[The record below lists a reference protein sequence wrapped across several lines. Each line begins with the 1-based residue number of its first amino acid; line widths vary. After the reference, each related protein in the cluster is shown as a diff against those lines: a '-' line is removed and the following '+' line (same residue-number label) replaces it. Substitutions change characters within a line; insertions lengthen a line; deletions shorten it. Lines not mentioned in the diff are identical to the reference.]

1 MTANTKDRPGTILLN
16 ISAVERDTGL
26 SKDTLR
32 IWERRYNFPRP
43 LRDENGD
50 RAYTPEQVTKL
61 QLIKRLLD
69 RGHRPGKIIGLDD
82 DLLAKLAAK
91 PADSP
96 TPRQDI
102 EIYLRL
108 VKSHQARELRRHLAQ
123 AIARQGL
130 QRFIV
135 DTVAPLTQAVGEA
148 WMRGEIA
155 IFEEHLYT
163 ELMQG
168 LIRNA
173 ITGLQSRGNAPR
185 VLLTWS
191 TEDDGAPRLTDG
203 EAHVDAPRERGV
215 VAKRALVAGANAA
228 ELPADERGHAARV
241 DLALAA
247 GGVARAQRGV
257 AADHAL
263 AHDLGARADVVARR
277 GHGPLGAEV
286 APAEAAAGVRREA
299 RATAAAGA
307 AAGDAAGLREVGRG
321 LVHQAALREVVAR

>member
-173 ITGLQSRGNAPR
+173 ITGLQSQGNAPR
-185 VLLTWS
+185 VLLTS
-191 TEDDGAPRLTDG
+191 LPNEPHNLGLLMVEAMLTVENAHCIALGTET
-203 EAHVDAPRERGV
+203 
-215 VAKRALVAGANAA
+215 
-228 ELPADERGHAARV
+228 PATEIAQAARAHKADIV
-241 DLALAA
+241 ALSFSAA
-247 GGVARAQRGV
+247 YPESKAV
-257 AADHAL
+257 
-263 AHDLGARADVVARR
+263 
-277 GHGPLGAEV
+277 E
-286 APAEAAAGVRREA
+286 
-299 RATAAAGA
+299 
-307 AAGDAAGLREVGRG
+307 GLRE
-321 LVHQAALREVVAR
+321 LRAMLPSPVLLCAGGAGISRIRRRFDDIELIANLEKMCELAKQWRAEHASY